1 MAQPL
6 YTTSIN
12 KRTVFVSQG
21 GRADLVFFL
30 PLQDMYKV
38 KDEDRSSKNINEE
51 EKKPTGYGNTPTQY
65 SQSTVQ
71 RWGFAEPQQLPLG
84 CYSSGSPSAER
95 GRASPPLADTAAQ
108 SLQGNTE
115 KQTHWLESVARK
127 IG

>member
-1 MAQPL
+1 MYDKWGVTDPSYYYKKPAAMAQPL

-21 GRADLVFFL
+21 GRADLVFLL

-71 RWGFAEPQQLPLG
+71 R
-84 CYSSGSPSAER
+84 
-95 GRASPPLADTAAQ
+95 
-108 SLQGNTE
+108 
-115 KQTHWLESVARK
+115 
-127 IG
+127 